1 LKDNPEMGPK
11 AIKEEL
17 EKKYNIKIPYQTAF
31 YGRQRA
37 ADKLFGKW
45 DDCFDYLFRL
55 KAEIELRSP
64 GSVVEIDTVTVEGKV
79 HFSRFFCAF
88 KASIDGFRDGYR
100 PYISVDSTALNGEWN
115 GHMPAA
121 NAIDGHNWLYPIAFG
136 FFDSETKDNWTWF
149 MEQLGKAIGPMNH
162 LAICT
167 DASKGLEAAVKKVF
181 PGAEQ
186 RECFRHLMENMKKRF
201 TGNAY
206 AKYMW
211 PAARACTVEKFNK
224 LMDKVIEAYPGVVPW
239 LKEHHSLLWA
249 RSGFKEEIKCDFINN
264 NLAESWNAWIQAH
277 KDLPLDILADAIRH
291 KTMVLFEKR
300 RKISKALKGFILPA
314 IIHQLNAASK
324 GLNHLKATKGGPN
337 QAEVIV
343 MYNDE
348 VVKRHVVY
356 LDQHECT
363 CREWQV
369 SGKPYPHAL
378 AVITAERQ
386 PNMEQY
392 VDVAYSVHK
401 FQAAYAGMIH
411 VITDKSQWPV
421 VEKGF
426 KLLPPIGKKRGLG
439 RQRKKRVKGCLER
452 SGKATRQVTCKGCG
466 ELGHRRTSWR
476 CPLSGTKK
484 R

>member
-1 LKDNPEMGPK
+1 
-11 AIKEEL
+11 
-17 EKKYNIKIPYQTAF
+17 
-31 YGRQRA
+31 
-37 ADKLFGKW
+37 
-45 DDCFDYLFRL
+45 
-55 KAEIELRSP
+55 
-64 GSVVEIDTVTVEGKV
+64 
-79 HFSRFFCAF
+79 
-88 KASIDGFRDGYR
+88 
-100 PYISVDSTALNGEWN
+100 
-115 GHMPAA
+115 
-121 NAIDGHNWLYPIAFG
+121 
-136 FFDSETKDNWTWF
+136 
-149 MEQLGKAIGPMNH
+149 
-162 LAICT
+162 
-167 DASKGLEAAVKKVF
+167 
-181 PGAEQ
+181 
-186 RECFRHLMENMKKRF
+186 MENMKKRF

-369 SGKPYPHAL
+369 SGKPCPHAL
-378 AVITAERQ
+378 AVITTERQ

-401 FQAAYAGMIH
+401 FQAAYAGMIP